1 MNVTM
6 TPVDA
11 NPDHAQLSV
20 LASAHAIL
28 MVDDEPQACKW
39 FARLYGDEFAVLT
52 ASSVDEALA
61 LLAERGREVA
71 VLLTDY
77 SMPGRNGLALLNEVR
92 QSYGHVG
99 RLLVSAYADKDV
111 AIAAIN
117 QGQVEKILEKPLDE
131 ATTRQALREALAAS
145 VKRAQDRALIERR
158 AAALRETLGFL
169 AHEVATPLATV
180 SGYLS
185 AMRDRHQETL
195 NHPQVAP
202 DNDAVGEPEVFPS
215 VAYISQRQA
224 GDVLRMLESAQR
236 RADYAQSLVATF
248 MQTARDAYRG
258 DATPSLRASELVSAV
273 RDEYPFDVKESRWM
287 AYDLDADFSLPG
299 RRDLMYLV
307 LCTLVKNALMAM
319 TSALPLPAQPRLTL
333 ALGREAP
340 APGLPEQ
347 PVVRVMDNG
356 PGIPPEVLQRLTREP
371 ITTRATSGGNGMGVM
386 FCHRVMQSLGGS
398 VQVRSEMGQGTTV
411 TLYFPFAK
419 KDPVRVLP

>member
-1 MNVTM
+1 MNATM
-6 TPVDA
+6 NPVET
-11 NPDHAQLSV
+11 NPERAKLPTA
-20 LASAHAIL
+20 ASAHAIL

-61 LLAERGREVA
+61 LLAERGHEVA

-77 SMPGRNGLALLNEVR
+77 NMPGRNGLALLGEVR
-92 QSYGHVG
+92 QSHGHVA

-111 AIAAIN
+111 AIAAVN
-117 QGQVEKILEKPLDE
+117 LGQVEKILEKPLDE
-131 ATTRQALREALAAS
+131 ATTRLALREALVAS
-145 VKRAQDRALIERR
+145 ARRAQDRALIERR

-195 NHPQVAP
+195 SDASQVAP
-202 DNDAVGEPEVFPS
+202 NNYAANEPEVFPS
-215 VAYISQRQA
+215 VAYISQRQS

-236 RADYAQSLVATF
+236 RAEYAQSLVATF
-248 MQTARDAYRG
+248 VQTARDAYRG
-258 DATPSLRASELVSAV
+258 DATPSLQASELVNAV
-273 RDEYPFDVKESRWM
+273 RDEYPFDEKESRWM
-287 AYDLDADFSLPG
+287 AYDLAADFSLPG

-307 LCTLVKNALMAM
+307 LCTVVKNALMAM
-319 TSALPLPAQPRLTL
+319 ASVVPAQPQLML

-347 PVVRVMDNG
+347 PVIRVMDNG

-371 ITTRATSGGNGMGVM
+371 ITTRAAYGGNGMGVM

-398 VQVRSEMGQGTTV
+398 VQVRSELGQGTTV
-411 TLYFPFAK
+411 TLYFPLAK
-419 KDPVRVLP
+419 KDPVSVLP